1 MLAANFLKEC
11 DMKQIND
18 TESLTPVRDT
28 ANVRDASNYE
38 AQSYEAQSRSGN
50 STLDNIK
57 NTVAEKLKTA
67 SEALKGRAG
76 QNTAV
81 SGYAHQASGWLAG
94 ASDYVRDMEPSQV
107 KTDIQRQVK
116 SNPGR
121 SLIIAGAAGLLLGAL
136 LRRR

>member
-1 MLAANFLKEC
+1 MKE
-11 DMKQIND
+11 MND

-28 ANVRDASNYE
+28 SDYGT
-38 AQSYEAQSRSGN
+38 QSRGGN

-76 QNTAV
+76 QNTPV
-81 SGYAHQASGWLAG
+81 SGYASQASGWLAG
-94 ASDYVRDMEPSQV
+94 AADYVRDMEPSQV

-116 SNPGR
+116 TNPGR